1 MTTDTTAVSYGTE
14 PRALIPSAY
23 VAAGF
28 YEASPASLRPNGSK
42 PRPFF
47 NMTTE
52 EGQAAYAAY
61 VADLKGARPSRISPT
76 LDTSPPKGPPR
87 ACSETASDHG
97 GQQFQHRHRLCGRL
111 LPRQSRPRWLG
122 RRHCRSA

>member
-1 MTTDTTAVSYGTE
+1 MTTETPAVSYGTE

-47 NMTTE
+47 DMTTE

-61 VADLKGARPSRISPT
+61 VADCKEREALKDFAYARHLAAQGA
-76 LDTSPPKGPPR
+76 
-87 ACSETASDHG
+87 SEGMFGDG
-97 GQQFQHRHRLCGRL
+97 I
-111 LPRQSRPRWLG
+111 
-122 RRHCRSA
+122 